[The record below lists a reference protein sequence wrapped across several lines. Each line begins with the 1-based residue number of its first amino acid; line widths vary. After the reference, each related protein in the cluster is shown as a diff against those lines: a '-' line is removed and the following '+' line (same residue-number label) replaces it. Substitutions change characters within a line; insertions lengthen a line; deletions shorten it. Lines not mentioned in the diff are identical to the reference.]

1 MNEELKKIFSKLE
14 VNKKLVETAHIEYTG
29 KSKTYVVWTLLE
41 EEPELSGDDEEL
53 YTKTPVDIDIYSDGN
68 YLAIMKEI
76 KKIMKENEWIW
87 TGDSEEMYE
96 KDTGLYHR
104 TITFEKEGITNG

>member
-14 VNKKLVETAHIEYTG
+14 VNKNLIETAHIEYTG

-41 EEPELSGDDEEL
+41 EESKLSGDDEEL

-68 YLAIMKEI
+68 LFSNNERN
-76 KKIMKENEWIW
+76 KKNNERKRM
-87 TGDSEEMYE
+87 DL
-96 KDTGLYHR
+96 DR
-104 TITFEKEGITNG
+104 